1 MEIFH
6 SKYISS
12 HTKIEQCPAG
22 DRPEYAFI
30 GRSNVG
36 KSSLINM
43 VCNNKSLAKISGQPG
58 KTQTINY
65 YDIDD
70 SWYLVDLPGYG
81 YARIAQ
87 RTRQVWREMI
97 GTFFTSRPN
106 LQCAFLLVDSCI
118 PPQEK
123 DLEFANWMGEN
134 RVPFVIVFTKHD
146 KKKSSKN
153 KNFFQDFKKV
163 FLEQWNEMPQ
173 SFITSSKKKTGRE
186 PILDFI
192 ETLNEQYYD
201 YEKTVDKDH

>member
-6 SKYISS
+6 PKYISS
-12 HTKIEQCPAG
+12 HTKIEQCPDG

-43 VCNNKSLAKISGQPG
+43 VCNNKTLAKTSSQPG

-65 YDIDD
+65 YDVDQD
-70 SWYLVDLPGYG
+70 WYLVDLPGYG

-87 RTRQVWREMI
+87 RTRQVWKEMI
-97 GTFFTSRPN
+97 GTYFTSRPN

-123 DLEFANWMGEN
+123 DIEFANWMGEN

-153 KNFFQDFKKV
+153 KSFFQDFKKL
-163 FLEQWNEMPQ
+163 FLEHWNEMPQ
-173 SFITSSKKKTGRE
+173 TFITSSKKKTGRE
-186 PILDFI
+186 PILELI

-201 YEKTVDKDH
+201 YEKTVD